1 WRHIA
6 CRVIAF
12 PKFVR
17 KPGVASM
24 RWKCLLTIA
33 VFLLLTNSVETFA
46 QASKPQPHSIH
57 VLRNRDILLMVQ
69 NGVKSHVI
77 IANIMTSH
85 CAFDIFPPVL
95 EDLKRRGVPENV
107 LHFMSVVPNGPPNL
121 PETDQPPNTDALL
134 KTVTVPQGA
143 AVTVETL
150 YPVSSASFK
159 LNNTIAFSV
168 VRPVYADGVLLIP
181 RGTIARGKIV
191 KLKKAG
197 TFGRGG
203 ALTIEME
210 QIVAIDG
217 TRIPVQLT
225 AEAEGVN
232 RTGALAAGAAAT
244 SALIFPYTAPAAIV
258 WGFKKGD
265 DAVIRGSKEFAAVVK
280 NDTQIVGLIPDKDK
294 IIYHYAEALK
304 AKENSTSTPT
314 NFPRL
319 GIRN

>member
-1 WRHIA
+1 MS
-6 CRVIAF
+6 
-12 PKFVR
+12 R
-17 KPGVASM
+17 KHWLTMAALL
-24 RWKCLLTIA
+24 LLTIP
-33 VFLLLTNSVETFA
+33 VQTFA
-46 QASKPQPHSIH
+46 QAPQPQPHTMRL
-57 VLRNRDILLMVQ
+57 LRNRDILLMAQ

-77 IANIMTSH
+77 IATIMTSH

-121 PETDQPPNTDALL
+121 PETDQPSADSLL
-134 KTVTVPQGA
+134 KTVTLPQGA
-143 AVTVETL
+143 VVTVETL

-181 RGTIARGKIV
+181 RGTIARAKIV

-225 AEAEGVN
+225 AEAEGGN

-265 DAVIRGSKEFAAVVK
+265 DAVIRGSKQFSAVVK
-280 NDTQIVGLIPDKDK
+280 NETQIVGLVPDKDK
-294 IIYHYAEALK
+294 IIYHYAEALR
-304 AKENSTSTPT
+304 AKQNSSTTPT

-319 GIRN
+319 EIRN